1 MLLEK
6 NVKETLNIAE
16 KDGNKIC
23 ASRTKTSQET
33 ECTATQA
40 SCSYTYSYGA
50 EKKTLDLECEC
61 TWNSTE
67 IRVCFSN

>member
-1 MLLEK
+1 MEK

-67 IRVCFSN
+67 IRVCFSNW